1 MMNQLPDEERMVIDL
16 VKSIVR
22 KEIAPRAAAI
32 DELEEFPWDV
42 VTRLATQGLFGI
54 FIPAEY
60 NGSPTSFRA
69 FLLVVEELA
78 SACASTAVI
87 YGTQANC
94 VSPILGSGT
103 EEIKQKYLPDLASG
117 RKIGALAITE
127 PEAGSDAGSIRTTAV
142 RKGDRYILN
151 GTKCFITSGNV
162 AGTILTYARTGG
174 PGPKGISA
182 FVVENE
188 FTGFSVGKV
197 EKKLGIRGSTTAE
210 LIFKNCE
217 VPLENRLGEEGEG
230 FGIMVRGL
238 TKSRLTVGAISVGI
252 ARGAFEAAV
261 RYANERKQFGK
272 RILEFQGMQF
282 MFADMATKIEAARSL
297 VYRGGALVDAEERE
311 YAALASMAKLFASDI
326 AVEVASMAV
335 QAFGGYG
342 FIRDYPVERSYR
354 DAKITQIFE
363 GTNQIQR
370 MIIGRHFIE

>member
-1 MMNQLPDEERMVIDL
+1 
-16 VKSIVR
+16 
-22 KEIAPRAAAI
+22 
-32 DELEEFPWDV
+32 
-42 VTRLATQGLFGI
+42 
-54 FIPAEY
+54 
-60 NGSPTSFRA
+60 
-69 FLLVVEELA
+69 
-78 SACASTAVI
+78 
-87 YGTQANC
+87 
-94 VSPILGSGT
+94 LGSGT

-188 FTGFSVGKV
+188 FPGFSVGKV

-210 LIFKNCE
+210 LIFKDCE
-217 VPLENRLGEEGEG
+217 VPLENRLGEEGDG

-238 TKSRLTVGAISVGI
+238 TKSRFTVGAISLGI

-297 VYRGGALVDAEERE
+297 VYRGGALVDAEEHE
-311 YAALASMAKLFASDI
+311 YAVLASMAKLFASDI
-326 AVEVASMAV
+326 AVEVTSMAV

>member
-1 MMNQLPDEERMVIDL
+1 MYQASDEEQMVIDL

-22 KEIAPRAAAI
+22 KDLAQRAAQI
-32 DELEEFPWDV
+32 DELEEFPWDIV
-42 VTRLATQGLFGI
+42 SLLGRQGLFGI
-54 FIPAEY
+54 FVPEEY
-60 NGSPTSFRA
+60 GGSPTSFST
-69 FLLVVEELA
+69 FLLVVEEIA

-94 VSPILGSGT
+94 AAPILGSGT
-103 EEIKQKYLPDLASG
+103 EAIKRKYLPDLASG
-117 RKIGALAITE
+117 NKIGALAITE
-127 PEAGSDAGSIRTTAV
+127 PGAGSDAGAMRTTAV
-142 RKGDRYILN
+142 RKGDRYVLN

-162 AGTILTYARTGG
+162 AGTILAYARTGG

-182 FVVENE
+182 FVVESG
-188 FTGFSVGKV
+188 FPGFSVGKV
-197 EKKLGIRGSTTAE
+197 EKKMGIRGSSTAE
-210 LIFKNCE
+210 LVFENCE

-230 FGIMVRGL
+230 FAVMVRGL
-238 TKSRLTVGAISVGI
+238 NQSRLSVAAIALGI

-297 VYRGGALVDAEERE
+297 IYQGGGLVDAGDQH
-311 YAALASMAKLFASDI
+311 YTSLASMAKLFASDV

-342 FIRDYPVERSYR
+342 FIRDYPVERAYR

-370 MIIGRHFIE
+370 IIIGRQYLS